1 VLAPAIKEQTV
12 TFSLQLTEEQ
22 DQARKWAHDF
32 AVGEMREREVE
43 GLPAHRYYDE
53 VEEFPWDTVKKAYE
67 VGLYGFDYY
76 SMSGQDPT
84 GITNALITEELFW
97 GCAGMGLAIFGSGL
111 ALAGLAS
118 AGTPEQFGEWA
129 PRIFGTPE
137 DVKVGAYAVSEPGA
151 GSDVSKIRTKAEKV
165 DGGWLLNGEK
175 IWITNGG
182 IADVH
187 IVVATVEPGLGHRG
201 QASFIVTSDAE
212 GFSQTKKTKKLGIR
226 ASHTAE
232 LAFQDCFVPDEQLLG
247 GQDKLDAKIER
258 AKNPEKAKASSGK
271 SGALSTFEATRP
283 LVGIQAVGVARA
295 ALDASIQYAMERETF
310 GVPIIRHQG
319 VSFKLAEMATEVDAA
334 RLLCWRGINMGAT
347 QTPFKYGE
355 GSMAKYHAGK
365 TAVHVTDEAI
375 QIFGGFGYSREF
387 DVEKFHRDSK
397 IYEIFEGTKEIQ
409 KLVVGRAIARHHGGQ
424 AA

>member
-1 VLAPAIKEQTV
+1 
-12 TFSLQLTEEQ
+12 
-22 DQARKWAHDF
+22 
-32 AVGEMREREVE
+32 
-43 GLPAHRYYDE
+43 
-53 VEEFPWDTVKKAYE
+53 
-67 VGLYGFDYY
+67 
-76 SMSGQDPT
+76 MSGQDPS

-118 AGTPEQFGEWA
+118 SGTPDQFNEWA
-129 PRIFGTPE
+129 PRIFGTPD
-137 DVKVGAYAVSEPGA
+137 DVKVGAFAVSEPGA
-151 GSDVSKIRTKAEKV
+151 GSDVSKIRTRATKV

-212 GFSQTKKTKKLGIR
+212 GFSETKKTKKLGIR

-232 LAFQDCFVPDEQLLG
+232 IAFQDCFVPDEQLLG
-247 GQDKLDAKIER
+247 GQEKLDAKIER
-258 AKNPEKAKASSGK
+258 AKNPEKAKASKGK

-295 ALDASIQYAMERETF
+295 ALDASVRYAMERETF

-347 QTPFKYGE
+347 NTPFKYGE

-409 KLVVGRAIARHHGGQ
+409 KLVIGRAIARHHGGE